1 MNSINNYMGPVLNT
15 VIGAGIKLLCNV
27 INGWL
32 EQKRQD
38 QLLLAARDSKILD
51 SMLTNQIAQASDPF
65 VKMTRRVLF
74 LSITLTLCYL
84 MIFYAL
90 NPGITYD
97 VIVPKNSNGTGSGLW
112 SWVVGSSRDYDV
124 VKMTGG
130 LLLTSFMDLCFMV
143 VGFYAIPSKR
153 R

>member
-1 MNSINNYMGPVLNT
+1 MGPVLNT
-15 VIGAGIKLLCNV
+15 VIGAGIKLLCNLV
-27 INGWL
+27 NHWL

-38 QLLLAARDSKILD
+38 QLLLAARDSEIVHALLK
-51 SMLTNQIAQASDPF
+51 NQLAQASDPF
-65 VKMTRRVLF
+65 VKLTRRILF

-97 VIVPKNSNGTGSGLW
+97 IIVPKSSDGSTGGFFT
-112 SWVVGSSRDYDV
+112 WVIGSSRDYDV
-124 VKMTGG
+124 VRMSGG

>member
-1 MNSINNYMGPVLNT
+1 MGPVINT
-15 VIGAGIKLLCNV
+15 IIGAGIKLLCNV
-27 INGWL
+27 INNWL

-38 QLLLAARDSKILD
+38 QLLLAARDNKVVDAL
-51 SMLTNQIAQASDPF
+51 LQNQLAQASDPF

-90 NPGITYD
+90 NPTITYD
-97 VIVPKNSNGTGSGLW
+97 VIVPKNADGMTGGLF
-112 SWVVGSSRDYDV
+112 SWIIGSSRDYDV
-124 VKMTGG
+124 VRMTGG

>member
-1 MNSINNYMGPVLNT
+1 MGQVLNT
-15 VIGAGIKLLCNV
+15 VIGAGYKLFCTLYND
-27 INGWL
+27 WL
-32 EQKRQD
+32 ERKGQD
-38 QLLLAARDSKILD
+38 QMMLAARDNEIVRA
-51 SMLTNQIAQASDPF
+51 MLENQIKQASDPF
-65 VKMTRRVLF
+65 VKVTRRILF
-74 LSITLTLCYL
+74 MSITFTLCFL

-97 VIVPKNSNGTGSGLW
+97 VIVPRGEGYTGGFF
-112 SWVVGSSRDYDV
+112 SWIVGSREWDV
-124 VKMTGG
+124 VQMTGG

>member
-1 MNSINNYMGPVLNT
+1 MGPVLNT
-15 VIGAGIKLLCNV
+15 IIGAGIKLLCNLL
-27 INGWL
+27 NHWL

-38 QLLLAARDSKILD
+38 QLLLAARDSEIINSLLK
-51 SMLTNQIAQASDPF
+51 NQLAQASDPF
-65 VKMTRRVLF
+65 VKVTRRILF

-90 NPGITYD
+90 NPNISYD
-97 VIVPKNSNGTGSGLW
+97 IIVPRNADGTTGGFFTW
-112 SWVVGSSRDYDV
+112 IMGSRDYDV
-124 VKMTGG
+124 VRMTGG